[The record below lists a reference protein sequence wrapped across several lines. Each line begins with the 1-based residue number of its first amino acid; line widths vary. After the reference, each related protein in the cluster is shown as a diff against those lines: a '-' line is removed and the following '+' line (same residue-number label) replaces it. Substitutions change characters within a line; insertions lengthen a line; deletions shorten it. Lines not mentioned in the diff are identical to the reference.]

1 MLDIKGMARSTF
13 YYGLKERPDKHAE
26 VRKHIRRIYETH
38 KGRYGY
44 RRVQMELEAEGVHI
58 NHKTVQKLMNEM
70 GLKGIRKKRK
80 YKSYRG
86 KVGHVAPN
94 LLHRDFHAESPLQK
108 CATDVTQIAVDG
120 KWCYFSPVIDMFN
133 GEIISY
139 TISDRPNLK
148 NVTVK
153 LQSTSS
159 SETCSITMYDVKF
172 SWLMPVTLD
181 VTIKPVTKK
190 NGQITGNNIVPTHDG
205 KRYEKY
211 TVRQL
216 KGTVSNTKLQ
226 FSCQMGSKRL
236 TYEGKKK

>member
-1 MLDIKGMARSTF
+1 MKRILTLIILALCAFCAQAQTF
-13 YYGLKERPDKHAE
+13 IG
-26 VRKHIRRIYETH
+26 T
-38 KGRYGY
+38 
-44 RRVQMELEAEGVHI
+44 M
-58 NHKTVQKLMNEM
+58 TV
-70 GLKGIRKKRK
+70 
-80 YKSYRG
+80 
-86 KVGHVAPN
+86 
-94 LLHRDFHAESPLQK
+94 D
-108 CATDVTQIAVDG
+108 
-120 KWCYFSPVIDMFN
+120 
-133 GEIISY
+133 SY
-139 TISDRPNLK
+139 TRK

-159 SETCSITMYDVKF
+159 SETCSITLYDVKF

-226 FSCQMGSKRL
+226 FPCQIGSKRL
-236 TYEGKKK
+236 SYEGKKK